1 MAAIPDVLEASPLIL
16 VRWRTEDVDD
26 VLDAVRSSFA
36 ELRQWMPWAQTVPTR
51 DEQRAVFAEGNAAF
65 DAGTEFQ
72 FVFRESA
79 TGTLVG
85 GGGVHRRVGPGA
97 VEIGY
102 WVRTD
107 RHNRGYATR
116 AAQAMTDA
124 ALRTLEMLTASKS
137 TWTATTS
144 RAPESRRSSAIDSC
158 APRSVGSSR
167 SPTLVRHL
175 CGRRLV
181 QVGLRFSALE
191 LASRGH
197 ASH

>member
-26 VLDAVRSSFA
+26 VLEAVRSSFA

-51 DEQRAVFAEGNAAF
+51 DEQRAVFTEGNAAF

-107 RHNRGYATR
+107 RRNRGYATR

-124 ALRTLEMLTASKS
+124 AFAHLGDVDSIEIHMDCDNLASARVPEKLGYRLLRTEKRGKFALADTGEAFV
-137 TWTATTS
+137 WQTT
-144 RAPESRRSSAIDSC
+144 RAGWA
-158 APRSVGSSR
+158 APQR
-167 SPTLVRHL
+167 P
-175 CGRRLV
+175 
-181 QVGLRFSALE
+181 
-191 LASRGH
+191 
-197 ASH
+197 